1 MKCPQ
6 CGSEWY
12 SSKEV
17 DKCPFCSY
25 VFLEKESVDFDFLY
39 EQIRVDTEGFK
50 KNLFK
55 SGGLTVKLVTYHSQT
70 VCWDE
75 LSSNTRIDWCEDF
88 IEKFQF
94 KLNWNNL
101 SRNPSLPW
109 SIEFIKK
116 FKDKWDWKALSLSE
130 SLPWSIQFIR
140 SFSDKWDWEALSS
153 NKSLSL
159 SSGTIISFYN
169 YWDWKVL
176 SKNKSLQLSIDMITT
191 FKDKWNWEALS
202 SNESLPLSVELINSF
217 IDNWDWHYLSINIA
231 HNATNQL
238 IDFFKDRIHWQWGFC
253 SGDYYGS
260 SLHQTI
266 PWSINFLHKYS
277 SYIDRCDMGWE
288 LLSSNPN
295 IPISYALF
303 KEFVHKWN
311 FESLAKNESLQ
322 WNEAMFTIYKDY
334 WIDKYS
340 YYNAGKFYESFC
352 RNAPL
357 SDDYIYQNENLI
369 IFEVLSLNKKIKWN
383 EKLIDRYKERL
394 DWDALS
400 RNPALPWNEELYY
413 RFKNKWNTASLLNS
427 TFTPINIKKIII
439 PDYIDRSYKTL
450 AKRDKYISL
459 LREGEI
465 DYFLFFI

>member
-75 LSSNTRIDWCEDF
+75 LSSNTRIDWSEDF

-140 SFSDKWDWEALSS
+140 SFSDKWD
-153 NKSLSL
+153 
-159 SSGTIISFYN
+159 
-169 YWDWKVL
+169 
-176 SKNKSLQLSIDMITT
+176 
-191 FKDKWNWEALS
+191 WEALS

-369 IFEVLSLNKKIKWN
+369 IFEVLNLNKKIKWN

-450 AKRDKYISL
+450 AKIHQ
-459 LREGEI
+459 
-465 DYFLFFI
+465 FIT

>member
-55 SGGLTVKLVTYHSQT
+55 SSGLTVKLVTYHSQT

-75 LSSNTRIDWCEDF
+75 LSSNTRIDWSEDF

-140 SFSDKWDWEALSS
+140 SFSDKWD
-153 NKSLSL
+153 
-159 SSGTIISFYN
+159 
-169 YWDWKVL
+169 
-176 SKNKSLQLSIDMITT
+176 
-191 FKDKWNWEALS
+191 WEALS

-369 IFEVLSLNKKIKWN
+369 IFEVLNLNKKIKWN

>member
-1 MKCPQ
+1 
-6 CGSEWY
+6 
-12 SSKEV
+12 
-17 DKCPFCSY
+17 
-25 VFLEKESVDFDFLY
+25 
-39 EQIRVDTEGFK
+39 
-50 KNLFK
+50 
-55 SGGLTVKLVTYHSQT
+55 
-70 VCWDE
+70 
-75 LSSNTRIDWCEDF
+75 
-88 IEKFQF
+88 
-94 KLNWNNL
+94 
-101 SRNPSLPW
+101 
-109 SIEFIKK
+109 
-116 FKDKWDWKALSLSE
+116 
-130 SLPWSIQFIR
+130 
-140 SFSDKWDWEALSS
+140 
-153 NKSLSL
+153 
-159 SSGTIISFYN
+159 
-169 YWDWKVL
+169 
-176 SKNKSLQLSIDMITT
+176 
-191 FKDKWNWEALS
+191 
-202 SNESLPLSVELINSF
+202 
-217 IDNWDWHYLSINIA
+217 
-231 HNATNQL
+231 
-238 IDFFKDRIHWQWGFC
+238 
-253 SGDYYGS
+253 
-260 SLHQTI
+260 
-266 PWSINFLHKYS
+266 
-277 SYIDRCDMGWE
+277 MGWE

-413 RFKNKWNTASLLNS
+413 RFKNKWDTIGLLNS
-427 TFTPINIKKIII
+427 TFIPINIKKIII
-439 PDYIDRSYKTL
+439 PNYIDRSYKTL
-450 AKRDKYISL
+450 DKRDKYIRL

>member
-1 MKCPQ
+1 
-6 CGSEWY
+6 
-12 SSKEV
+12 
-17 DKCPFCSY
+17 
-25 VFLEKESVDFDFLY
+25 
-39 EQIRVDTEGFK
+39 
-50 KNLFK
+50 
-55 SGGLTVKLVTYHSQT
+55 
-70 VCWDE
+70 
-75 LSSNTRIDWCEDF
+75 
-88 IEKFQF
+88 
-94 KLNWNNL
+94 
-101 SRNPSLPW
+101 
-109 SIEFIKK
+109 
-116 FKDKWDWKALSLSE
+116 
-130 SLPWSIQFIR
+130 
-140 SFSDKWDWEALSS
+140 
-153 NKSLSL
+153 
-159 SSGTIISFYN
+159 
-169 YWDWKVL
+169 
-176 SKNKSLQLSIDMITT
+176 MITA

-202 SNESLPLSVELINSF
+202 SNKALPLSIELINSF
-217 IDNWDWHYLSINIA
+217 INNWDWHYLSMNIA
-231 HNATNQL
+231 TNATDQL
-238 IDFFKDRIHWQWGFC
+238 IDYFKDKIHWQWGFC
-253 SGDYYGS
+253 SGDYYGC

-288 LLSSNPN
+288 LLSSNTN
-295 IPISYALF
+295 VPISYALF

-413 RFKNKWNTASLLNS
+413 RFKNKWDTIGLLNS
-427 TFTPINIKKIII
+427 TFIPINIKKLLSPIILI
-439 PDYIDRSYKTL
+439 GAIKL
-450 AKRDKYISL
+450 
-459 LREGEI
+459 
-465 DYFLFFI
+465 

>member
-1 MKCPQ
+1 MV
-6 CGSEWY
+6 Y
-12 SSKEV
+12 
-17 DKCPFCSY
+17 
-25 VFLEKESVDFDFLY
+25 
-39 EQIRVDTEGFK
+39 
-50 KNLFK
+50 
-55 SGGLTVKLVTYHSQT
+55 
-70 VCWDE
+70 
-75 LSSNTRIDWCEDF
+75 RIY
-88 IEKFQF
+88 
-94 KLNWNNL
+94 
-101 SRNPSLPW
+101 
-109 SIEFIKK
+109 KK

-176 SKNKSLQLSIDMITT
+176 SKNQSLQLSIDMITT

-311 FESLAKNESLQ
+311 FESLAKMNL
-322 WNEAMFTIYKDY
+322 
-334 WIDKYS
+334 
-340 YYNAGKFYESFC
+340 YNGMKPC
-352 RNAPL
+352 
-357 SDDYIYQNENLI
+357 
-369 IFEVLSLNKKIKWN
+369 
-383 EKLIDRYKERL
+383 
-394 DWDALS
+394 
-400 RNPALPWNEELYY
+400 LP
-413 RFKNKWNTASLLNS
+413 F
-427 TFTPINIKKIII
+427 IKIIGLI
-439 PDYIDRSYKTL
+439 NTVIIMLGNFTNHFVVM
-450 AKRDKYISL
+450 L
-459 LREGEI
+459 L
-465 DYFLFFI
+465 

>member
-75 LSSNTRIDWCEDF
+75 LSSNTRIDWSEDF

-140 SFSDKWDWEALSS
+140 SFSDKWD
-153 NKSLSL
+153 
-159 SSGTIISFYN
+159 
-169 YWDWKVL
+169 
-176 SKNKSLQLSIDMITT
+176 
-191 FKDKWNWEALS
+191 WEALS

-369 IFEVLSLNKKIKWN
+369 IFEVLNLNKKIKWN

-439 PDYIDRSYKTL
+439 PTYIDRSYKTL
-450 AKRDKYISL
+450 DKRDKYIRL

>member
-75 LSSNTRIDWCEDF
+75 LSSNTRIDWSEDF

-140 SFSDKWDWEALSS
+140 SFSDKWD
-153 NKSLSL
+153 
-159 SSGTIISFYN
+159 
-169 YWDWKVL
+169 
-176 SKNKSLQLSIDMITT
+176 
-191 FKDKWNWEALS
+191 WEALS

-369 IFEVLSLNKKIKWN
+369 IFEVLN
-383 EKLIDRYKERL
+383 
-394 DWDALS
+394 
-400 RNPALPWNEELYY
+400 
-413 RFKNKWNTASLLNS
+413 LNS
-427 TFTPINIKKIII
+427 AAF
-439 PDYIDRSYKTL
+439 
-450 AKRDKYISL
+450 
-459 LREGEI
+459 
-465 DYFLFFI
+465 

>member
-75 LSSNTRIDWCEDF
+75 LSSNTRIDWSEDF

-140 SFSDKWDWEALSS
+140 SFSDKWD
-153 NKSLSL
+153 
-159 SSGTIISFYN
+159 
-169 YWDWKVL
+169 
-176 SKNKSLQLSIDMITT
+176 
-191 FKDKWNWEALS
+191 WEALS

-369 IFEVLSLNKKIKWN
+369 IFEVLNLNKKIKWN

-413 RFKNKWNTASLLNS
+413 RFKNKWDTIGLLNS
-427 TFTPINIKKIII
+427 TFIPINIKKIII
-439 PDYIDRSYKTL
+439 PNYIDRSYKTL
-450 AKRDKYISL
+450 DKRDKYIRL

>member
-1 MKCPQ
+1 M
-6 CGSEWY
+6 
-12 SSKEV
+12 
-17 DKCPFCSY
+17 
-25 VFLEKESVDFDFLY
+25 
-39 EQIRVDTEGFK
+39 
-50 KNLFK
+50 
-55 SGGLTVKLVTYHSQT
+55 
-70 VCWDE
+70 
-75 LSSNTRIDWCEDF
+75 
-88 IEKFQF
+88 
-94 KLNWNNL
+94 
-101 SRNPSLPW
+101 
-109 SIEFIKK
+109 
-116 FKDKWDWKALSLSE
+116 
-130 SLPWSIQFIR
+130 
-140 SFSDKWDWEALSS
+140 
-153 NKSLSL
+153 
-159 SSGTIISFYN
+159 
-169 YWDWKVL
+169 
-176 SKNKSLQLSIDMITT
+176 
-191 FKDKWNWEALS
+191 
-202 SNESLPLSVELINSF
+202 
-217 IDNWDWHYLSINIA
+217 
-231 HNATNQL
+231 
-238 IDFFKDRIHWQWGFC
+238 
-253 SGDYYGS
+253 
-260 SLHQTI
+260 
-266 PWSINFLHKYS
+266 
-277 SYIDRCDMGWE
+277 
-288 LLSSNPN
+288 SSNPN

>member
-75 LSSNTRIDWCEDF
+75 LSSNTRIDWSEDF

-140 SFSDKWDWEALSS
+140 SFSDKWD
-153 NKSLSL
+153 
-159 SSGTIISFYN
+159 
-169 YWDWKVL
+169 
-176 SKNKSLQLSIDMITT
+176 
-191 FKDKWNWEALS
+191 WEALS

-369 IFEVLSLNKKIKWN
+369 IFEVLNLNKKIKWN

-413 RFKNKWNTASLLNS
+413 
-427 TFTPINIKKIII
+427 P
-439 PDYIDRSYKTL
+439 
-450 AKRDKYISL
+450 
-459 LREGEI
+459 
-465 DYFLFFI
+465 